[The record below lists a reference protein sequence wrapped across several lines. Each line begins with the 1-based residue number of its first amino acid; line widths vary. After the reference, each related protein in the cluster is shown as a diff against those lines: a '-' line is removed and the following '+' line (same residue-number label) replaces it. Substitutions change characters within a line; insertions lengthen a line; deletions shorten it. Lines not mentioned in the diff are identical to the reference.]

1 MSRPVCTEHRPT
13 PAQDASSNDTQNP
26 APPVVERPGNVTRF
40 YRASA
45 SRGNESSRRASD
57 AENTAEQ
64 EGPAAAALEETRRN
78 ALQTLAVCGTI
89 IATLEVVRIYKSRVG
104 SGYWFAFWEKLYDPR
119 LAHALGARVSH
130 AKGKINALFRA
141 ASVDLHA
148 VTQWIERAVR
158 SARSEGEILVLMERL
173 EEEVGLRRQR
183 RRKKAAAIMDR
194 MRVGVENIPVKVT
207 DELFDE
213 MKRGVFALDVFCDYH
228 PGDSDAE
235 ARERTGQTRLF
246 EDEATAE
253 YRRWLEAVGAC
264 YPSVMVPSSTMATR
278 STHSFD
284 EAIAEEFRGVGHQ
297 VVFAR
302 PSGEWI
308 SFEGL
313 QDSVPAGD
321 AGC

>member
-1 MSRPVCTEHRPT
+1 MSRPICTDRQPT
-13 PAQDASSNDTQNP
+13 PAQLASRNGTQNT
-26 APPVVERPGNVTRF
+26 APPMVERPGNVTRF

-45 SRGNESSRRASD
+45 SQGNESSRTSD
-57 AENTAEQ
+57 AENTPEQ
-64 EGPAAAALEETRRN
+64 EGPAAATLEETRRN
-78 ALQTLAVCGTI
+78 ALHTLAECGTI

-119 LAHALGARVSH
+119 LAHALGARASQ

-148 VTQWIERAVR
+148 VTQRIERAVR
-158 SARSEGEILVLMERL
+158 NAGSEREILLLMERL

-194 MRVGVENIPVKVT
+194 MRVSIENIPVNVT

-228 PGDSDAE
+228 PGDPDAE

-246 EDEATAE
+246 EECETTAE
-253 YRRWLEAVGAC
+253 YRRWLEASGVC
-264 YPSVMVPSSTMATR
+264 YPSVMVPSSTVATR

-284 EAIAEEFRGVGHQ
+284 EADAEEFRGVGRP

-302 PSGEWI
+302 PSGEWV

-313 QDSVPAGD
+313 QDFFSAGD